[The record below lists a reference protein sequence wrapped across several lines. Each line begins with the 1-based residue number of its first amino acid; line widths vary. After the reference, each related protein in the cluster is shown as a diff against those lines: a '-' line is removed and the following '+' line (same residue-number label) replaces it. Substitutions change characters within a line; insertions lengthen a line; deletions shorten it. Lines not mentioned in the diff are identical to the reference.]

1 VDELNSLLLY
11 LASDDSSDITGQVF
25 VVDRG
30 KMSSGKLIFR
40 FEELGQEHN
49 NLVGK
54 KCANLGE
61 MTRMGLSVPPGFA
74 ISIAMYRKFAEE
86 PGVAEEI
93 SRYVSGLGELK
104 GQNIAVFDELSQNI
118 RGMIEGKEVPED
130 IRKMVGSYY
139 EELGNKVGI
148 PDVAVSVRSS
158 GTESRP
164 GMFETYLN
172 VIGIEDVLDKM
183 KKVWASAYTTR
194 AIAFRVNKDILV
206 MGDELGVAVSKMVN
220 ARSSG
225 IGFTVDPV
233 TGDASKI
240 IIDANWGLGEG
251 VVSGAESV
259 DRFVVDKEDFAILDT
274 YIGKKAKQVINK
286 ERGVDWGDV
295 PLGKQ
300 SIPCLSNDE
309 IVAVAKLAILLEA
322 RLGKPQDM
330 EWAIDA
336 DLPPPNNVFLLQT
349 RPAKVAAKK
358 PKSVT
363 DRMIDLI
370 AKRFYRP

>member
-1 VDELNSLLLY
+1 
-11 LASDDSSDITGQVF
+11 
-25 VVDRG
+25 
-30 KMSSGKLIFR
+30 MSPDKLIFR

-61 MTRMGLSVPPGFA
+61 MTRMGLPVPPGFA
-74 ISIAMYRKFAEE
+74 ISIAMYKEFAEE
-86 PGVAEEI
+86 TGVAGEI
-93 SRYVSGLGELK
+93 SRYVSSLGELK
-104 GQNIAVFDELSQNI
+104 GPNITVFDELSQNI
-118 RGMIEGKEVPED
+118 QGMIEDKEVPED
-130 IRKMVGSYY
+130 IKKMVGSYY
-139 EELGNKVGI
+139 EELCSKVVI
-148 PDVAVSVRSS
+148 HDVAVSVRSS

-172 VIGIEDVLDKM
+172 VTGIEDVMDKIR
-183 KKVWASAYTTR
+183 KVWASAYTSR
-194 AIAFRVNKDILV
+194 AIAFRVNKDIPV
-206 MGDELGVAVSKMVN
+206 VGDELGVAVSKMVN

-225 IGFTVDPV
+225 ICFTVNPV
-233 TGDASKI
+233 TGDVSKI

-259 DRFVVDKEDFAILDT
+259 DRFVVDKEAFATLDI
-274 YIGKKAKQVINK
+274 YIGRKARQVIIK
-286 ERGVDWGDV
+286 KRGTDWDDV
-295 PLGKQ
+295 PLEKQ

-309 IVAVAKLAILLEA
+309 IVAVAKLALLLEE
-322 RLGKPQDM
+322 RLGEPQDI

-336 DLPPPNNVFLLQT
+336 DFTPPNNVFLLQT

-358 PKSVT
+358 PESVT

>member
-1 VDELNSLLLY
+1 M
-11 LASDDSSDITGQVF
+11 SSD
-25 VVDRG
+25 
-30 KMSSGKLIFR
+30 KLIFR

-49 NLVGK
+49 DLVGK

-61 MTRMGLSVPPGFA
+61 MTRMGLPVPPGFA
-74 ISIAMYRKFAEE
+74 ISITMYRKFAKET
-86 PGVAEEI
+86 GVAEEI
-93 SRYVSGLGELK
+93 YRYISSLGELK

-118 RGMIEGKEVPED
+118 QGMIEGKEVPED

-139 EELGNKVGI
+139 EELCNKTGI

-172 VIGIEDVLDKM
+172 VIGMEDVVDKIR
-183 KKVWASAYTTR
+183 KVWASAYTSR
-194 AIAFRVNKDILV
+194 AIAFRVNKDIPV
-206 MGDELGVAVSKMVN
+206 IGDELGVAVSKMVN

-225 IGFTVDPV
+225 ICFTVNPV

-259 DRFVVDKEDFAILDT
+259 DRFVVDKEAFTILDI
-274 YIGKKAKQVINK
+274 YIGRKAKQVITK
-286 ERGVDWGDV
+286 KRGADWDDV
-295 PLGKQ
+295 PLEKQ

-309 IVAVAKLAILLEA
+309 IVAVAKLAILLEES
-322 RLGKPQDM
+322 LGEPQDI
-330 EWAIDA
+330 EWAIDP
-336 DLPPPNNVFLLQT
+336 DFTPPNNVFLLQT

-358 PKSVT
+358 PESVT